1 MIRRETNEEAVDPA
15 ALALQALGWTL
26 SDEDRAGRFLAL
38 TGIGPDDLRAG
49 LTDPA
54 LLAAVFKFL
63 EGHEPDLIACAEALE
78 ISPAALVD
86 ARRRLEA

>member
-1 MIRRETNEEAVDPA
+1 MIRGETNEEAVDPA

-26 SDEDRAGRFLAL
+26 GDEDRAGRFLAL

-49 LTDPA
+49 LGDPA

-63 EGHEPDLIACAEALE
+63 EGHEPDLIACAEALA